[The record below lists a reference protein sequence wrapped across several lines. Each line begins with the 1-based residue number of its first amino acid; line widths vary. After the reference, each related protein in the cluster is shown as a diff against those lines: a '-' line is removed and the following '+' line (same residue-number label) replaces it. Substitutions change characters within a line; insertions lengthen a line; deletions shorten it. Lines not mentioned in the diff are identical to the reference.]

1 MANTSLFVRRM
12 NDYKKCMRILNCA
25 NHIYLD
31 EIESFEFKKISK
43 YAKSRHLYAKVK
55 TDFELVNVLIERKDL
70 LNAATVLRT
79 LYENI
84 TYIIA
89 TSHDKKI
96 TITLETEP
104 WRLREILEK
113 NCENIFT
120 DYFETAD
127 FNIIYKY
134 LCKIVHPCSLK
145 ELVSYMNNTIKYR
158 DYLLG
163 NLKYMMLVIEYMY
176 LNYLNK
182 RIHKEEN
189 KFDLNFIDL
198 CTYVNLVN
206 VSYFINDVKDSKSF
220 IKRYFYYDTDNKYVL
235 ENQDRLKEV
244 YETLVNKKDL
254 VDEDIKEL
262 TKALDQQIS
271 ESKYKDVVSNI
282 LSGRKNLGTV

>member
-31 EIESFEFKKISK
+31 EIENFEFKKISK
-43 YAKSRHLYAKVK
+43 YAKSRHIYNKVK
-55 TDFELVNVLIERKDL
+55 TDFELVNQLIEKRDL
-70 LNAATVLRT
+70 LNAAAILRT

-84 TYIIA
+84 IYIIS
-89 TSHDKKI
+89 T
-96 TITLETEP
+96 TY
-104 WRLREILEK
+104 EK
-113 NCENIFT
+113 NLKVKLSTDPKVFRKVLEDNCQIIFT
-120 DYFETAD
+120 DYFEKED
-127 FNIIYKY
+127 FDLIYKY
-134 LCKIVHPCSLK
+134 LCKLVHPGSLK
-145 ELVSYMNNTIKYR
+145 ELLSYMNNTIKYR

-163 NLKYMMLVIEYMY
+163 NLKYMMLSIEYMY
-176 LNYLNK
+176 LNFLNK
-182 RIHKEEN
+182 KIHKEED

-206 VSYFINDVKDSKSF
+206 VSYFINDVKDSKLF

-254 VDEDIKEL
+254 VDEGIKEL

-271 ESKYKDVVSNI
+271 ESKYRDVVSNI
-282 LSGRKNLGTV
+282 LSGRKI